1 MRFQVWGG
9 GGNDVA
15 GVLIR
20 VAECSFHLIT
30 GTLKSESEGVVSKS
44 PNHCTIQVF

>member
-44 PNHCTIQVF
+44 PNH